1 MPSIQIDEGKHKY
14 VLIKAS
20 INNDIQYFVCSQTGA
35 AYHRNVAEPIVELLA
50 RSGYD
55 RIEITGGGRL
65 LLDKDHKRIK
75 IFGFSYGFGL
85 ADHELA
91 KATVLED
98 PRYADYTI
106 ETSNEGY

>member
-1 MPSIQIDEGKHKY
+1 M
-14 VLIKAS
+14 
-20 INNDIQYFVCSQTGA
+20 
-35 AYHRNVAEPIVELLA
+35 ELLA

-55 RIEITGGGRL
+55 SIEITGGGRL
-65 LLDKDHKRIK
+65 LLDTESKRIK
-75 IFGFSYGFGL
+75 IYGFSYGFGL

-98 PRYADYTI
+98 PKYADYTI